1 MSTNVFFNNFNSFAE
16 QSLVENLII
25 ESIKIYGHEVYYLP
39 KDNLNGLSVDGTS
52 RDYLYGE
59 DLVPSYTTSYLVEMY
74 IKNVEGFEGQGDLLS
89 KFNFEINDRI
99 TLTVARRVWEE
110 EIGAQNETLRPN
122 EGDVIYLPLTNK
134 AYEVK
139 FVEHEAIFYQ
149 MGSLQTYD
157 ITLELMEYSGQHFN
171 TGIDALD
178 LLTQNYALDLNNFS
192 IIVEDP
198 DTSIF
203 SKNGF
208 ILVTEDGFPIVDEA
222 FDIETIDPQ
231 AENIKIQDEA
241 SDFLDFTHID
251 PFSEGNV

>member
-39 KDNLNGLSVDGTS
+39 KDNLDGLSVDGTS

-59 DLVPSYTTSYLVEMY
+59 DLVPSYSTSYLVEMY

-157 ITLELMEYSGQHFN
+157 ITLELMEYSG
-171 TGIDALD
+171 
-178 LLTQNYALDLNNFS
+178 
-192 IIVEDP
+192 
-198 DTSIF
+198 
-203 SKNGF
+203 
-208 ILVTEDGFPIVDEA
+208 
-222 FDIETIDPQ
+222 
-231 AENIKIQDEA
+231 
-241 SDFLDFTHID
+241 
-251 PFSEGNV
+251 